1 MLQQVCIYPVVL
13 STSSQPSR
21 PRDPLSNRFSQSIAL
36 PPSDNLT
43 DQSLAKILQSRVRCS
58 LHSTINIMILCEYV
72 GSQEQKLQGQS
83 FYL

>member
-1 MLQQVCIYPVVL
+1 MSAQLGY
-13 STSSQPSR
+13 
-21 PRDPLSNRFSQSIAL
+21 A
-36 PPSDNLT
+36 LT
-43 DQSLAKILQSRVRCS
+43 DQSLAKILQSSVRCS